1 MDCIELRTY
10 TNTQG
15 LGNFQILKLD
25 EVLKNQEMIEKS
37 HRHDFYFILVI
48 QKGKGTH
55 TIDFKDY
62 KVVSNSIYFL
72 RPGQIH
78 ELYLHKNTQGYLITF
93 DKDFYNSNTATS
105 KQQFNALF
113 GQNYYLLREESPKV
127 YSLLHLLR
135 EEHTTQKEGFKQAI
149 IAYLELFFLHIYR
162 EKIHSKDDMIKQSY
176 ESKVMDAYLLLMEEF
191 VCIHKKLPFYT
202 EKLQVSLQQL
212 NTFSK
217 RMLGKSSSELMVDQI
232 ILESKRVLLATTL
245 QVKEVAYY
253 MGYEDVSYF
262 IRFFKKH
269 TNYTPKEFRE
279 SYNSSY

>member
-1 MDCIELRTY
+1 
-10 TNTQG
+10 
-15 LGNFQILKLD
+15 
-25 EVLKNQEMIEKS
+25 MIEKS

-149 IAYLELFFLHIYR
+149 IAYLELFSFI
-162 EKIHSKDDMIKQSY
+162 
-176 ESKVMDAYLLLMEEF
+176 
-191 VCIHKKLPFYT
+191 YT
-202 EKLQVSLQQL
+202 EKKSIL
-212 NTFSK
+212 
-217 RMLGKSSSELMVDQI
+217 RM
-232 ILESKRVLLATTL
+232 TW
-245 QVKEVAYY
+245 
-253 MGYEDVSYF
+253 
-262 IRFFKKH
+262 
-269 TNYTPKEFRE
+269 
-279 SYNSSY
+279 